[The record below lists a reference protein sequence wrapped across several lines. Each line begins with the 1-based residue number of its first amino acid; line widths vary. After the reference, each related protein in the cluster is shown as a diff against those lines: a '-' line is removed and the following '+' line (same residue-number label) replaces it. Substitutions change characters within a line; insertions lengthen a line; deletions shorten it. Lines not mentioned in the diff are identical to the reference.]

1 MKKHSVLKR
10 YYTYNVHYT
19 ETSKRNII
27 PRVRISKTKHES
39 HTSCSYGQV
48 EQCIHVV
55 ILADHLDCLQQRGTD
70 QLLPPPR
77 FLIQAWNMQW
87 QCQAINLK
95 IMSKQTQMQPTIISN
110 YNNRNPR
117 PSIHVHKQHIT
128 IVHSHALS
136 TAMPTPSYPFR
147 QSMWRHKF
155 LNYYTTR
162 QKYPLQIEA
171 FVTMLNI
178 TLKSYKRNY
187 KQSTLSN
194 HQPTNII
201 LS

>member
-1 MKKHSVLKR
+1 MKR
-10 YYTYNVHYT
+10 YYIYNVHYT
-19 ETSKRNII
+19 KTSKRNII

-87 QCQAINLK
+87 QCQTINLK

-110 YNNRNPR
+110 YNTTET
-117 PSIHVHKQHIT
+117 HDQ
-128 IVHSHALS
+128 AS
-136 TAMPTPSYPFR
+136 TFT
-147 QSMWRHKF
+147 
-155 LNYYTTR
+155 N
-162 QKYPLQIEA
+162 
-171 FVTMLNI
+171 
-178 TLKSYKRNY
+178 
-187 KQSTLSN
+187 STLRSSTRMHYLQQCPPPLIHLDN
-194 HQPTNII
+194 QCEDTKVSKLLHN
-201 LS
+201 